1 MIDNVQSSTFK
12 IPHLVI
18 VKAPGLLPMHYT
30 PREIAEELGIPES
43 TLRDWILRGA
53 PHFRDDH
60 NHLWINGQKFAAWVE
75 DLRNAKNHRARR
87 RLKEDEGYCMR
98 CNQIVKMVDPVVRHI
113 KGQLYHL
120 KGQCPNCGCAINR
133 GGRYGRTAELPQS

>member
-87 RLKEDEGYCMR
+87 RRRILHAL
-98 CNQIVKMVDPVVRHI
+98 Q
-113 KGQLYHL
+113 
-120 KGQCPNCGCAINR
+120 PNRKNGRSGCAA
-133 GGRYGRTAELPQS
+133 YQRTTVPLERAMPKLWVRDQSRRQVW